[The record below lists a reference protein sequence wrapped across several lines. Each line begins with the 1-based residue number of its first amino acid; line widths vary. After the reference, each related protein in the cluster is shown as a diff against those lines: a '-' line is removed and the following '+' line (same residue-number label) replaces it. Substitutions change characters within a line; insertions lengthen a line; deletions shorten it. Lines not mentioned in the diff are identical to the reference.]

1 MADEFRRIDIGFQGG
16 QVLPAR
22 VKQDEYDELRKALED
37 SSSERWH
44 VLDTQDSQVALDLSQ
59 VVYLRLDTEEQRV
72 GF

>member
-1 MADEFRRIDIGFQGG
+1 MADEHRRIDIGFQGG

-22 VKQDEYDELRKALED
+22 VKQAAYDALRKALED
-37 SSSERWH
+37 SSSDRWH
-44 VLDTQDSQVALDLSQ
+44 ELETQDSQVALDLSQ